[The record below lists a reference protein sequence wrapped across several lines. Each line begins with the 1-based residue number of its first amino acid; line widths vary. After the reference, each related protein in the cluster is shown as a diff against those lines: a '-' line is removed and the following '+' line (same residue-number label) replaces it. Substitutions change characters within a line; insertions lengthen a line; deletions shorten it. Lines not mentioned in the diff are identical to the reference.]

1 MMKSAFL
8 TIAGIF
14 CALGAGSST
23 VWAMG
28 TAFSYQG
35 RLHVSGDPAE
45 GYYDFSFR
53 IYDSATE
60 GEMVGSP
67 LGLSHVEV
75 TKGYFT
81 VSLDFGAAAF
91 DGSPRWL
98 EIWVAPY
105 NPFLPLRQ
113 TRLSPRQPV
122 APVPYALCA
131 RSLSG
136 TIDVSQITGLLGQG
150 YSILF
155 PDVLYNQVTLWVY
168 NSQVYLSWF
177 GTSVVLTGP
186 GVDIDRIRGFDS
198 QGRPADNPGFA
209 LEHPFI
215 FEAAE
220 PQAGTLRTYLDANP
234 NLSPVLCAFNVPL
247 LSGQDYLHL
256 ATYELTAQGY
266 SQGTDG
272 RTRFRFAM
280 TKAPDR
286 LLSITMLDPSTYSS
300 PKDFG
305 DTGAYNPAT
314 DRKVEIQGMTGL
326 FFPEVAL
333 DEAERTLTMTYSSEE
348 GAGIFGWVKAVVEGT
363 NDQRSLSVA
372 KLDGGGNVIE
382 QYNYEG
388 CFPLRYEI
396 IRGFGLYTALQ
407 ARVTLSYNIRIPAI
421 IN

>member
-1 MMKSAFL
+1 MKIMFSLAVWGL
-8 TIAGIF
+8 LW
-14 CALGAGSST
+14 LGAAT
-23 VWAMG
+23 VSAMD
-28 TAFSYQG
+28 TAFTYQG

-60 GEMVGSP
+60 GALVGSP
-67 LGLSHVEV
+67 LGISHVEV
-75 TKGYFT
+75 TGGYFT
-81 VSLDFGAAAF
+81 VSLDFGTAAF
-91 DGSPRWL
+91 DGNPRWL

-150 YSILF
+150 YTVLF

-168 NSQVYLSWF
+168 NSQSNFSWF
-177 GTSVVLTGP
+177 GMSVILTGP
-186 GVDIDRIRGFDS
+186 GVDIDRIKGFDG
-198 QGRPADNPGFA
+198 QGHPADNPGFA
-209 LEHPFI
+209 LEHPII

-234 NLSPVLCAFNVPL
+234 NSGPMWFCAFDVPL
-247 LSGQDYLHL
+247 LSGQGFLHL
-256 ATYELTAQGY
+256 ATFELTAQGY
-266 SQGTDG
+266 SASTDG

-286 LLSITMLDPSTYSS
+286 IFNIAMLDPSTSYSTS
-300 PKDFG
+300 KDFG
-305 DTGAYNPAT
+305 NTGAYNPAT

-326 FFPEVAL
+326 FFPEVVL
-333 DEAERTLTMTYSSEE
+333 DEAERTLTMTYSAEE

-372 KLDGGGNVIE
+372 KLDGGGNVVE

-396 IRGFGLYTALQ
+396 IRGFGLNTALQ
-407 ARVTLSYNIRIPAI
+407 ARVVLSYNIRVPYF

>member
-23 VWAMG
+23 WAMG
-28 TAFSYQG
+28 TAFTYQG

-60 GEMVGSP
+60 GALVGSP
-67 LGLSHVEV
+67 VGLSHVEV
-75 TKGYFT
+75 KKGYFT

-113 TRLSPRQPV
+113 TRLSPRQAV
-122 APVPYALCA
+122 TPVPYALCA

-150 YSILF
+150 YTVLF
-155 PDVLYNQVTLWVY
+155 PDILYNQVAMYVWYTQAGW
-168 NSQVYLSWF
+168 SWMEPA
-177 GTSVVLTGP
+177 VVLTGP
-186 GVDIDRIRGFDS
+186 GVDIDRIKGFDG

-209 LEHPFI
+209 LEHPI
-215 FEAAE
+215 VFEAAE
-220 PQAGTLRTYLDANP
+220 PGAAALKAYLDAYP
-234 NLSPVLCAFNVPL
+234 NSGPVWCAFHVPQ
-247 LSGQDYLHL
+247 LSGLPFMHMT
-256 ATYELTAQGY
+256 AHELTAQGY
-266 SQGTDG
+266 SAGTDG

-286 LLSITMLDPSTYSS
+286 ALTIDLVDPSTFV
-300 PKDFG
+300 PMDFG
-305 DTGAYNPAT
+305 NTGAYNPAT
-314 DRKVEIQGMTGL
+314 DRKVQIQGLTGL
-326 FFPEVAL
+326 FFPEVVL
-333 DEAERTLTMTYSSEE
+333 DEAERTLTFTYSVEE

-372 KLDGGGNVIE
+372 KLDGVGNVIE

-396 IRGFGLYTALQ
+396 IRGFGLSTALQ